1 MTSAAKA
8 VDFDVVIVGGGM
20 VGATLAVSLGAFV
33 PNLSVAIVEGFPIS
47 ADAAKPVYQPSFDA
61 RSTALAGGAKVIF
74 ERLGIWQSLAQHCQ
88 PIDHIHVS
96 RAARPA
102 TMVMDAE
109 DQRSLGYVVENQWLG
124 RVLMAAMQ
132 QQQGLSII
140 APATV
145 ERVTP
150 CDGFNRLDIVDK
162 AAQQSRSVC
171 AKLVIVADGV
181 GSKLAQSLGIQYRQ
195 KSYQA
200 SAIVANIQT
209 ANSHHGWAF
218 ERFGGDG
225 PMALLPLVGGAGVER
240 RSALVWSRPED
251 EIDHWQHCD
260 EAVFINQLQRRFG
273 YRLGKIEA
281 VGDRFSYPLQL
292 VEACEQVR
300 TGIVVMGNAA
310 HLLHP
315 VAGQGFNLALRDIT
329 ALMLTLSEAQDSNQS
344 IASIAVLNRYLARQQ
359 QDQRMIT
366 AFSDLLPEVF
376 AAEFW
381 PLSIAREMGL
391 VLLDNVEQLKRPF
404 VRHAAGIEQTNQLLT
419 GVK

>member
-1 MTSAAKA
+1 MTKTDEA
-8 VDFDVVIVGGGM
+8 VDFDIVIVGGGM
-20 VGATLAVSLGAFV
+20 VGASLAVTLGRYLPA
-33 PNLSVAIVEGFPIS
+33 LSVAIVEGFPMS
-47 ADAAKPVYQPSFDA
+47 TDAAKPVYQPSFDA
-61 RSTALAGGAKVIF
+61 RSTALAGGAKAIF
-74 ERLGIWQSLAQHCQ
+74 EQLGIWSQLAQHCQ

-109 DQRSLGYVVENQWLG
+109 QPQSLGYVVENQWLG

-132 QQQGLSII
+132 QQQGLTII

-145 ERVTP
+145 DKVTP
-150 CDGFNRLDIVDK
+150 CEGFNRLDITGK
-162 AAQQSRSVC
+162 AEQQQSQLT

-181 GSKLAQSLGIQYRQ
+181 GSKLAQSLGIQYRK
-195 KSYQA
+195 KSYRA
-200 SAIVANIQT
+200 AAIVANIQT
-209 ANSHHGWAF
+209 ADDHQGWAF

-225 PMALLPLVGGAGVER
+225 PMAVLPLVGGAATER
-240 RSALVWSRPED
+240 RSALVWSRPEE
-251 EIDHWQHCD
+251 EIDDWLSCD
-260 EAVFINQLQRRFG
+260 ETVFIDELQRRFG

-281 VGDRFSYPLQL
+281 VGERFSYPLQL

-329 ALMLTLSEAQDSNQS
+329 ALILTLAEAQKADQS
-344 IASIAVLNRYLARQQ
+344 IASIAVLNQYLHRQQ
-359 QDQRMIT
+359 LDQRMIT
-366 AFSDLLPEVF
+366 GFSDLLPEVF
-376 AAEFW
+376 ASEFW

-391 VLLDNVEQLKRPF
+391 LMLDNIELLKQPF
-404 VRHAAGIEQTNQLLT
+404 VRHAAGIEQTNHLLV